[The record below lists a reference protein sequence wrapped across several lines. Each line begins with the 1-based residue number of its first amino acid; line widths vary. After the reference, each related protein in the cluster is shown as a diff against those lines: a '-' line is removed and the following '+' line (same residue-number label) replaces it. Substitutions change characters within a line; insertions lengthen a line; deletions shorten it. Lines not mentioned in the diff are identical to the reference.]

1 MSSCIK
7 QRSFITLFILG
18 ILTLGIYPIVFW
30 HKLSKEV
37 NVLCEGDGKKT
48 MKYVFVWLLNIVTL
62 GIFGLVWKCKLTNR
76 LKENASR
83 YGLKFSESG
92 ALVVVLCTVFFPIG
106 GLFIAHCIM
115 IKNFN
120 AMGAAFNE
128 YNGLID
134 EKAKNSVFADFDED

>member
-48 MKYVFVWLLNIVTL
+48 MKYVFVWLLNIVT
-62 GIFGLVWKCKLTNR
+62 

-134 EKAKNSVFADFDED
+134 EKAKNSVFADVDED

>member
-7 QRSFITLFILG
+7 QRSYLVLFILG
-18 ILTLGIYPIVFW
+18 FLTLGIYPIVFW
-30 HKLSKEV
+30 HKFSKEV

-48 MKYVFVWLLNIVTL
+48 MKYVFVWLLNFITF
-62 GIFGLVWKCKLTNR
+62 GIFGLVWICKLTNR

-92 ALVVVLCTVFFPIG
+92 ALIVVLCTIFFPVG
-106 GLFIAHCIM
+106 GLFIAHALL

-120 AMGAAFNE
+120 AMGKAFND

-134 EKAKNSVFADFDED
+134 ESVERSLFYDAVEE